1 MEKRIHL
8 YVSRKNAATWLMA
21 LCLLGS
27 AMARAF
33 IFSGAEGT
41 GLWSQIILPITATV
55 LYVLICVL
63 SGKEKFYKTAVPV
76 WLLGIAYGLQL
87 RSAMQG
93 HTLMIGL
100 GWVCLLF
107 LCCAYTSI
115 SSGRIRWPWLLLPL
129 YLAGLGCVGYA
140 YRQIGPSQSLP
151 GCGPSVSAMEY
162 MLPDALLL
170 LGLLISL
177 FALKVHTDG
186 RYHPTWGDR
195 MDGRRIRSIPAMDQI
210 SPYIMVHRNESSN
223 LFEESVEITNL
234 ERYVRRKRREGL
246 TNFGMSHV
254 IIAAYVRTVAKYPG
268 LNRFLAGQKVYSHG
282 EDITLCMTV
291 KTQMSA
297 SAPDTVTKTHFSPC
311 DTAEDVYNKFSA
323 QIEAAKDAEH
333 TSGTDNTA
341 GVMALIP
348 GVVLKFVVWLL
359 KLLDYFG
366 LIPGFLL
373 AVSPFHG
380 SAYFT
385 SMGSLGIKPVYH
397 HLFNFGTIPVF
408 VAFGRKRRAE
418 EIHDGEM
425 VERKYVDLKFTVDE
439 RICDGYYYASL
450 IKYFCRLLTHPEVLD
465 EAPEEVVKDIP

>member
-33 IFSGAEGT
+33 IYSGAEGT

-55 LYVLICVL
+55 LYVLICIL
-63 SGKEKFYKTAVPV
+63 SGKERFYKTALPV

-87 RSAMQG
+87 HSAMRG
-93 HTLMIGL
+93 HPVITGL

-107 LCCAYTSI
+107 LCCAYTGI
-115 SSGRIRWPWLLLPL
+115 SSGRIRWPWLLLPI
-129 YLAGLGCVGYA
+129 YLAGLACVGYA
-140 YRQIGPSQSLP
+140 YRQISFAQAFMSSIPP
-151 GCGPSVSAMEY
+151 VSALEY
-162 MLPDALLL
+162 VLPDGLLL
-170 LGLLISL
+170 VGLLVSL
-177 FALKVHTDG
+177 FAIKVHADG
-186 RYHPTWGDR
+186 KYHPTWGDR
-195 MDGRRIRSIPAMDQI
+195 LDGRRIRSTPAMDQI
-210 SPYIMVHRNESSN
+210 SPYLMVHRNESSN

-297 SAPDTVTKTHFSPC
+297 SAPDTVTKTHFTPY
-311 DTAEDVYNKFSA
+311 DTAEDVYRKFSA
-323 QIEAAKDAEH
+323 QIEAAKDAEQ

-341 GVMALIP
+341 GIMALIP

-373 AVSPFHG
+373 EVSPFHG

-418 EIHDGEM
+418 EIQDGEI

-439 RICDGYYYASL
+439 RICDGYYYAAL
-450 IKYFCRLLTHPEVLD
+450 IKHFCRLLAHPEVLD
-465 EAPEEVVKDIP
+465 EPPEEVVKDID